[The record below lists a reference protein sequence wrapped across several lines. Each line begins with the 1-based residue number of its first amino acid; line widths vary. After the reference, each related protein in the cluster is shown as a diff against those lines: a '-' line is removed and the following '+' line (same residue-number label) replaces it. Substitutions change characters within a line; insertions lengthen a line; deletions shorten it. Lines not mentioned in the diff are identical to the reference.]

1 MGWLLATSM
10 GKASKTSPKASIA
23 DSGNA
28 SSHSESDASK
38 AREEAKAKFG
48 KGYSFLEQ
56 EMISVGSQKLTIYRR
71 GDQLRPRSGDLG
83 KAVAAGSWYLRF
95 RVPGHNNYYKVSLKT
110 SSYREAKASAVDRFL
125 ELKAELAKGHKIQS
139 LNLAELFRQYGSY
152 LEETVRRGLK
162 RASTLKN
169 VNTRLGHGKRFIQAK
184 LPSQLNTKVGV
195 FDGNLFND
203 YLTWREAEVRGKTK
217 SQASLSMI
225 RDELIHIRS
234 AFRWAY
240 EKRLA
245 PEKSIPRWDTFKTPE
260 PKRERVTFEQYN
272 QVVRILLSWASRK
285 QGDSE
290 KDFYYKEMVR
300 HGFLV
305 ISNCGLRSGELFGLK
320 YKDLTIDSEKNFVT
334 IRVRSETSKKAK
346 DRNTTIS
353 ARSVDAGLPPVNYL
367 IRWIKEHAIHKTSDD
382 FVFALYE
389 DGQRCSQTYPAH
401 SAARERFY
409 QYYKDGFR
417 KSLAKANLEFF
428 DLYHCRHI
436 YISYRLLD
444 EKNPYMVAKAVGTSV
459 GQIEKTYDQI
469 QAELAS
475 RQIQQGMDSRE
486 KRSRTSAKKKK
497 KAKRS
502 EDAKIR
508 TSGSAR
514 TPS

>member
-1 MGWLLATSM
+1 MA
-10 GKASKTSPKASIA
+10 KASKNAPKDPTA
-23 DSGNA
+23 DLGSTAKRFGSVA
-28 SSHSESDASK
+28 KK
-38 AREEAKAKFG
+38 ALYDAKAKFG

-56 EMISVGSQKLTIYRR
+56 ETIAIGSQKLTVYRR
-71 GDQLRPRSGDLG
+71 GDQLRPRDGDLG
-83 KAVAAGSWYLRF
+83 KAVAAGSWYVRF

-125 ELKAELAKGHKIQS
+125 EMKAELAKGHKIQS
-139 LNLAELFRQYGSY
+139 LNLAELFRQYGRH
-152 LEETVRRGLK
+152 LEESVRRGLK

-169 VNTRLGHGKRFIQAK
+169 VNTRLGHGKRFLQAK
-184 LPSQLNTKVGV
+184 LPNQLNTKVGV

-285 QGDSE
+285 QEDSE
-290 KDFYYKEMVR
+290 RDAYYKEMVR

-334 IRVRSETSKKAK
+334 IRVRSETSKKGK

-353 ARSVDAGLPPVNYL
+353 ARSVDGKLPPVNYL
-367 IRWIKEHAIHKTSDD
+367 IRWINDYAIHKKAED

-389 DGQRCSQTYPAH
+389 DGQQRSKIYPAH

-409 QYYKDGFR
+409 QQYKNGFR
-417 KSLAKANLEFF
+417 KMLAKANLEFF

-475 RQIQQGMDSRE
+475 RQIQQGMDSHGAQGTRE
-486 KRSRTSAKKKK
+486 KKVTGESKTRLKSY
-497 KAKRS
+497 
-502 EDAKIR
+502 
-508 TSGSAR
+508 
-514 TPS
+514 PSDKSIDD

>member
-1 MGWLLATSM
+1 MAN
-10 GKASKTSPKASIA
+10 ASKTSPEPFKA
-23 DSGNA
+23 DSGKT
-28 SSHSESDASK
+28 SSHSRARALK
-38 AREEAKAKFG
+38 ARKEAKAKFG

-56 EMISVGSQKLTIYRR
+56 ETIAVGSQKLTIYRR
-71 GDQLRPRSGDLG
+71 GDQLRPRGGELG
-83 KAVAAGSWYLRF
+83 EAVATGNWYLRF
-95 RVPGHNNYYKVSLKT
+95 RVPGQNNYYKLSLKT

-125 ELKAELAKGHKIQS
+125 ELKSEIAKGHKIQS
-139 LNLAELFRQYGSY
+139 LNLAELFRQYGSH
-152 LEETVRRGLK
+152 LEESVRRGLR

-169 VNTRLGHGKRFIQAK
+169 INTRLGHGKRFIQAK
-184 LPSQLNTKVGV
+184 LPNQLNTKVGV

-203 YLTWREAEVRGKTK
+203 YLTWREVEVRGKTK

-225 RDELIHIRS
+225 RDELLHIRT

-245 PEKSIPRWDTFKTPE
+245 PEKSIPRWDAFKTPE

-272 QVVRILLSWASRK
+272 QVVRILVSWASRK
-285 QGDSE
+285 NEDSD
-290 KDFYYKEMVR
+290 KDAYYKEMVR

-320 YKDLTIDSEKNFVT
+320 FKDLTIDSENNFVT

-353 ARSVDAGLPPVNYL
+353 ARSVDEKSTPVNYL
-367 IRWIKEHAIHKTSDD
+367 IRWIAEHAIHKNAED

-389 DGQRCSQTYPAH
+389 DGQRRSKTYPAH

-409 QYYKDGFR
+409 QQYKNGFR
-417 KSLAKANLEFF
+417 KMLAKVSLEFF

-459 GQIEKTYDQI
+459 GQIERTYDQI

-475 RQIQQGMDSRE
+475 RTIQQGMGA
-486 KRSRTSAKKKK
+486 AKKKK
-497 KAKRS
+497 AESTR
-502 EDAKIR
+502 
-508 TSGSAR
+508 
-514 TPS
+514 